1 METLT
6 FAVRRSFLGFGIAAV
21 LATAGAAQGAGTNPV
36 PPALPQS
43 LQVLIFWDTTCT
55 YCKPVLQKML
65 QVRAK
70 HPRVKFYAVSSGTA
84 ASAQDFLRQRGL
96 DYEVRPDG
104 DALMDRYK
112 VEFIPLVIITD
123 GEGKVV
129 ATMSDYVFDP
139 SIATYVDMEL
149 YFRGQAGRRAG
160 TRLIASVRTASERA
174 N

>member
-21 LATAGAAQGAGTNPV
+21 LATTSAAQGADTN
-36 PPALPQS
+36 PALPQN

-55 YCKPVLQKML
+55 YCKPVLQKM
-65 QVRAK
+65 QPVRAK
-70 HPRVKFYAVSSGTA
+70 YPRVKFYAVSSGTA
-84 ASAQDFLRQRGL
+84 ASARDFLRQRGL

-104 DALMDRYK
+104 GALMDHYK

-123 GEGKVV
+123 GEGRVLT
-129 ATMSDYVFDP
+129 TMSDYVFDP

-149 YFRGQAGRRAG
+149 YFRGAAGRRSG
-160 TRLIASVRTASERA
+160 TRLMASARAASRRA